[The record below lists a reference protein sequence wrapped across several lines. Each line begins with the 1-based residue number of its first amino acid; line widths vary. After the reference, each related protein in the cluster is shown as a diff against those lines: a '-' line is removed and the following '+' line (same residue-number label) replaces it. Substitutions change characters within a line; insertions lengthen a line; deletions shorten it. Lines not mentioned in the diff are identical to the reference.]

1 MLPDAIAFHSSS
13 SSSAGPMRGAGMPTS
28 AAVRRTAAIRR
39 SSESMTLRQDMAAN
53 GIGAGGLANKWSRF
67 GRSGSSGVS

>member
-1 MLPDAIAFHSSS
+1 MVGDHQPGQAS
-13 SSSAGPMRGAGMPTS
+13 GAT
-28 AAVRRTAAIRR
+28 
-39 SSESMTLRQDMAAN
+39 TLRQDMAAN